1 MWRSVT
7 RTEILS
13 IKDNY
18 EVRKSV
24 TRNTAIQACTAI
36 TFSRS
41 KTTCVCILLICFYI
55 DILMF
60 DSDHLFMAYGFTT
73 FHVKCG
79 STYNTGFQVARRNI
93 VKKIARMKEEI
104 LCNR

>member
-1 MWRSVT
+1 
-7 RTEILS
+7 
-13 IKDNY
+13 
-18 EVRKSV
+18 
-24 TRNTAIQACTAI
+24 
-36 TFSRS
+36 
-41 KTTCVCILLICFYI
+41 
-55 DILMF
+55 MF